1 MKRDDDDEIL
11 AAARVGF
18 LDEAQDMLRQ
28 FEQALLVMETAPDDH
43 ENLNAAFRAAHTIK
57 GTAGLFGFEAVVA
70 FTHDA
75 ETLLEGLRSAQIV
88 VSEPV
93 IALLL
98 RSRDEIE
105 RLLDEVRTGTADLAA
120 AAAGA
125 ALGAELRAAM
135 AGGSGSGASA
145 AAAAH
150 DTVADSDG
158 ADGEQAGAWHLS
170 LRFGGDAL
178 RNGLDPL
185 SFIRYLDSVGTV
197 LGIETLADAVPA
209 LEALDPEH
217 CHLGF
222 EIRLDSPGPRS
233 LIEQVFDF
241 CAEDCDIAILSPD
254 FGPNDFDALLLRR
267 CGDDADATT
276 DLLDL
281 WDRLGFR
288 RPEARAPAAKAAA
301 PVEAKAA
308 AMATTGTASAPTAA
322 APAPGGTDRRQA
334 TRDRRNADANA
345 GSFIRVRADKLDR
358 LIDIIGELVIAS
370 SGAQLV
376 ADEAASAPFHEAA
389 LRIAGLVEDARDR
402 ALGLRMVP
410 IGETFARFQRVVR
423 DVSKQLGK
431 EVDLELTGGDTEL
444 DKAMV
449 EVIADPLM
457 HLVRNSLDHGI
468 EIGADRVA
476 AGKSAKGRLALNA
489 YQESGQIV
497 IEVSDDGKGLKRDR
511 ILAKAIERGLVS
523 PDAVLSDAEVNE
535 LILMPGFSTA
545 EQVTDL
551 SGRGVGMDVV
561 RRNIESLRGQM
572 HIASTEGAGTTIQI
586 RLPLT
591 LAIIDGFLTNV
602 AGIHYVVPL
611 ESVVE
616 CIENPPAC
624 HADASGGNGCFD
636 LRGEVL
642 PFVDLRRCFRLD
654 GERPPRQSMLIVRT
668 ERSKVGL
675 LVDRLHGQH
684 QTVIKPL
691 ARVFAQLRGIAG
703 STILGSGEVALVL
716 DVSAL
721 VAHVVQRPN
730 SPLSSAPRSAAAH

>member
-1 MKRDDDDEIL
+1 MTRDDDDEII
-11 AAARVGF
+11 AAARAGF

-28 FEQALLVMETAPDDH
+28 FEAALLVMETAPDDQ

-75 ETLLEGLRSAQIV
+75 ETLLEGLRSGKLAVNERIM
-88 VSEPV
+88 
-93 IALLL
+93 AAMLL
-98 RSRDEIE
+98 SRDEIA
-105 RLLDEVRTGTADLAA
+105 RLLDEVGGGSHDPAA

-125 ALGAELRAAM
+125 ALGAELRDIC
-135 AGGSGSGASA
+135 AGGQGA
-145 AAAAH
+145 AAPANAATPAAAPAEDH
-150 DTVADSDG
+150 AEAVA
-158 ADGEQAGAWHLS
+158 ATAGAWQLS

-197 LGIETLADAVPA
+197 LGITTLDVAVPA
-209 LEALDPEH
+209 LEQLDPEH

-222 EIRLDSPGPRS
+222 EIRLDSDGPQAR
-233 LIEQVFDF
+233 IEDVFEF
-241 CAEDCDIAILSPD
+241 CVEDCDIAVLP
-254 FGPNDFDALLLRR
+254 PNLTAQTFDDVLARR
-267 CGDDADATT
+267 CGDGEEAQSALLAVWATQ
-276 DLLDL
+276 
-281 WDRLGFR
+281 GFV
-288 RPEARAPAAKAAA
+288 RPKAPAAVADKVDAVVSPA
-301 PVEAKAA
+301 
-308 AMATTGTASAPTAA
+308 ASAPTPA
-322 APAPGGTDRRQA
+322 APAAASEAAKRPAARGGRSHDPQ
-334 TRDRRNADANA
+334 A

-376 ADEAASAPFHEAA
+376 AEQESSPTFMEAA

-431 EVDLELTGGDTEL
+431 EVELELTGGDTEL

-468 EIGADRVA
+468 ETAEDRIA
-476 AGKSAKGRLALNA
+476 AGKISKGRLALNA
-489 YQESGQIV
+489 YQESGQVV
-497 IEVSDDGKGLKRDR
+497 IEVSDDGKGLKRER

-523 PDAVLSDAEVNE
+523 ADAVLSDAEVNE

-545 EQVTDL
+545 EQITDI

-561 RRNIESLRGQM
+561 RRNIEALRGQM
-572 HIASTEGAGTTIQI
+572 HIASVEGKGTTIQI

-591 LAIIDGFLTNV
+591 LAIIDGFLTTV
-602 AGIHYVVPL
+602 SGIHCVIPL
-611 ESVVE
+611 ETVVE
-616 CIENPPAC
+616 CIENPSAC
-624 HADASGGNGCFD
+624 NADSERGNGFFD

-642 PFVDLRRCFRLD
+642 PFVDLRRAFRLN
-654 GERPPRQSMLIVRT
+654 GQRPARQSMLIART
-668 ERSKVGL
+668 DRTKVGL

-691 ARVFAQLRGIAG
+691 APVFAPLRGIAG

-721 VAHVVQRPN
+721 VNSVIQRHGTP
-730 SPLSSAPRSAAAH
+730 AAAAPKNTAAH